1 MLKQFFHSIKVHNY
15 VYAAY
20 VVTNLQHERLGAFNS
35 LDSFVRS
42 MGPLKSLVIHTR
54 KPGLIIIC
62 KHFKDGSLKFK
73 SPALDG

>member
-1 MLKQFFHSIKVHNY
+1 MHHML
-15 VYAAY
+15 
-20 VVTNLQHERLGAFNS
+20 LQQERFGGFNS
-35 LDSFVRS
+35 LDSFVGS
-42 MGPLKSLVIHTR
+42 MEPLKSLVIDTR

>member
-1 MLKQFFHSIKVHNY
+1 MQYML
-15 VYAAY
+15 
-20 VVTNLQHERLGAFNS
+20 LQHERLGGFNS
-35 LDSFVRS
+35 LDSFVGS